1 MKRLSPFYPV
11 PLPPELPELP
21 SASFTAAAGEYA
33 MRVREFYDRRAHWHR
48 RFYRATGVIVIF
60 TGAALPVLVA
70 PTYPGKQIV
79 VSLAGTLVAA
89 LTGLRAFYR
98 WDESWV
104 VMRTTERAVTE
115 AYWHWRTQ
123 LDGDHRDG
131 ANAETHRAATQA
143 LLKRLGELQLHEAD
157 IYFKDLSFPA
167 GHRTD

>member
-11 PLPPELPELP
+11 PLPPDLFEQPP
-21 SASFTAAAGEYA
+21 SGFTAAVGEYA
-33 MRVREFYDRRAHWHR
+33 MRVREFYDKRAHWHR

-60 TGAALPVLVA
+60 IGAALPVLVA
-70 PTYPGKQIV
+70 PTYPGKQII

-115 AYWHWRTQ
+115 AYWQWRAQ
-123 LDGDHRDG
+123 LDAARDT
-131 ANAETHRAATQA
+131 AAAEAHRAATQV
-143 LLKRLGELQLHEAD
+143 LLARLGELQLREAD
-157 IYFKDLSFPA
+157 TYFKDLSYPA
-167 GHRTD
+167 GHRGD

>member
-1 MKRLSPFYPV
+1 VKRLSPFYPV
-11 PLPPELPELP
+11 PLPPEPSELP
-21 SASFTAAAGEYA
+21 PSGFTAAAGEYA

-60 TGAALPVLVA
+60 IGAALPVLVA

-79 VSLAGTLVAA
+79 VSLAGTIVAA

-115 AYWHWRTQ
+115 AYWNWRAQ
-123 LDGDHRDG
+123 LDGDCANG
-131 ANAETHRAATQA
+131 AAETHRAATQA
-143 LLKRLGELQLHEAD
+143 LLARLGELQLREAD
-157 IYFKDLSFPA
+157 SYFKDLSFPA
-167 GHRTD
+167 SHRSD

>member
-11 PLPPELPELP
+11 PLPPEPSELP
-21 SASFTAAAGEYA
+21 PSGFTAAAGEYA

-48 RFYRATGVIVIF
+48 RFYRVTGVVVIF
-60 TGAALPVLVA
+60 IGASLPVLVA

-79 VSLAGTLVAA
+79 VSVAGTIVAA

-115 AYWHWRTQ
+115 AYWHWRAQ
-123 LDGDHRDG
+123 LDGDCSNG
-131 ANAETHRAATQA
+131 AAETHRAATQA
-143 LLKRLGELQLHEAD
+143 LLARLGELQLREAD
-157 IYFKDLSFPA
+157 TYFKDLSFPA